1 MPGDS
6 CVARVEPKPPGAL
19 RIVSL
24 NTWKCDGD
32 YAKRL
37 PVMAQGLQAL
47 EPDIV
52 LLQEVFRSLD
62 GRWDTAA
69 YLAEALQMQ
78 ADCSWVRRKSRW
90 LQGMWHDSESGMAML
105 CTRPALDSRVIS
117 LPSTPEDGERNAQL
131 FAFEHGAEKFWLGN
145 VHLSH
150 LPHAD
155 ALRQAQFHT
164 VFSQQVLEDLI
175 GSVWILGD
183 FNTLLDPAGP
193 WLSPPAPWLA
203 EDAFGGPGGGEKF
216 THLSESGVAQN
227 LDHCVRLWQ
236 AQPGRL
242 ATVQAQVVL
251 HMPDPATGLRA
262 SDHCGLCVDLMV

>member
-1 MPGDS
+1 MHSETSGAG
-6 CVARVEPKPPGAL
+6 VAPKPPGAL

-37 PVMAQGLQAL
+37 PFMAQGLLAL

-62 GRWDTAA
+62 GPWDTAA
-69 YLAEALQMQ
+69 YLAGALQMQ
-78 ADCSWVRRKSRW
+78 ADCSWVRRKPRW

-105 CTRPALDSRVIS
+105 CKRPVLDSRVIS
-117 LPSTPEDGERNAQL
+117 LPSSPEDGGRNAQL

-150 LPHAD
+150 LEHAD
-155 ALRQAQFHT
+155 VLRQTQFNA
-164 VFSQQVLEDLI
+164 VWNQQVLDQLS
-175 GSVWILGD
+175 GSLWILGD
-183 FNTLLDPAGP
+183 FNTPLEPAGA
-193 WLSPPAPWLA
+193 WLAPPAPWFA
-203 EDAFGGPGGGEKF
+203 EDTFARPGGGQKV
-216 THLSESGVAQN
+216 THIDETGVAHN
-227 LDHCVRLWQ
+227 LDQCVHMWKLH
-236 AQPGRL
+236 PGRL
-242 ATVQAQVVL
+242 AAVNAQVVL
-251 HMPDPATGLRA
+251 NRPDPVTGILA